1 MKNLLLAIMILA
13 FSTSAF
19 SQATGVMQPMLEEFT
34 QASCGPCAS
43 QNPAFNAL
51 IAANQGQNGFTV
63 NSLKYQTS
71 WPGVDPMYNQ
81 NEAEVDARVSY
92 YGTTGVPTAFMNG
105 VKPTGA
111 SYTGAPA
118 NIVQSTLAGLAGTP
132 APIEVDVVW
141 DWANTSLTAI
151 NITVT
156 VTNTNG
162 GANFSSADKL
172 HVAIVEDEINFS
184 SPPGSNGETD
194 FFMVMRDM
202 LPDNNGNA
210 LGTVTAG
217 SPLVFTFT
225 NQAVP
230 TNLYDLSNLGVVA
243 FAQNNSS
250 KQVFNS
256 DYQTN
261 LGFPPGVGSTPADMT
276 ISTVTTPLNSFCDAN
291 YTPSAT
297 VVNSN
302 TFPIDSFIVSYVL
315 DGNPPV
321 SELITTPLAAGAS
334 TTVTFPTVLIT
345 NTSSFT
351 YTYDLS
357 TYNNTLVD
365 VNTLNNAA
373 IDNGPFPLLSTFS
386 AVGTSISTTFDGLA
400 IGTTTPANA
409 IADNPNEVRAFT
421 VDNNISST
429 VTWNLGGFGASN
441 GCFRWDFYAIPGG
454 RSSRIVYEK
463 IDLSAVPT
471 NATVEVKWS
480 HAYAQK
486 LIFSNDAL
494 NVKVST
500 DCGITWTNVWSKT
513 GTQLST
519 VTPVTS
525 GRFYP
530 AVTEWEADVA
540 DISAFIG
547 EGEVLIAFEGLSN
560 NGNCMYID
568 DVNTE
573 VTLGVGTTAIKNPTT
588 TFNVYPNPVRKN
600 MTLEFSLEEATDMT
614 ISIVNALGQKVQD
627 VASKNFTGDNR
638 LNINTSNLTSGV
650 YFINAIG
657 NDGVVTKRFVIEQ

>member
-1 MKNLLLAIMILA
+1 MTLA
-13 FSTSAF
+13 FSTSVF

-34 QASCGPCAS
+34 QASCPPCAT

-51 IAANQGQNGFTV
+51 IGANQGQNGFTV

-105 VKPTGA
+105 VKPTGG
-111 SYTGAPA
+111 SYAGAPV
-118 NIVQSTLAGLAGTP
+118 NLNQTTLTNLVATA

-141 DWANTSLTAI
+141 NWANTSLTAI

-162 GANFSSADKL
+162 GSNFSSADKL

-202 LPDNNGNA
+202 LPDNNGNT
-210 LGTVTAG
+210 LDTVMTG
-217 SPLVFTFT
+217 SPLVFTFM

-291 YTPSAT
+291 YIPSAT
-297 VVNSN
+297 VMNSN

-315 DGNPPV
+315 DGSTPV
-321 SELITTPLAAGAS
+321 TELVTVPLAAGAS
-334 TTVTFPTVLIT
+334 TTVTFPTILIS

-357 TYNNTLVD
+357 TYNSTLVD

-386 AVGTSISTTFDGLA
+386 AVGTSLSTTFDGLA
-400 IGTTTPANA
+400 IGTATPANS
-409 IADNPNEVRAFT
+409 IADNPNQVRAFS
-421 VDNNISST
+421 VNNTLST
-429 VTWNLGGFGASN
+429 AVTWNLGGFGNSN
-441 GCFRWDFYAIPGG
+441 GCFRWDFFAISGG
-454 RSSRIVYEK
+454 LSSRIVYEK
-463 IDLSAVPT
+463 IDLSAVPS
-471 NATVEVKWS
+471 NATMEIKWS

-494 NVKVST
+494 NVKVSI
-500 DCGITWTNVWSKT
+500 DCGATWTTVWSKV

-530 AVTEWEADVA
+530 AVTEWTADVA

-547 EGEVLIAFEGLSN
+547 QAEVLIAFEGLSN

-573 VTLGVGTTAIKNPTT
+573 VTLGVGTTTIKNPTT

-614 ISIVNALGQKVQD
+614 ISIVNALGQTVQNI
-627 VASKNFTGDNR
+627 ANRNFTRENT

-657 NDGVVTKRFVIEQ
+657 NDGIVTKRFVVEQ